1 MPFSIIRND
10 ITKIKADAIVNTANP
25 RVAVGTGVD
34 AAIYEAAG
42 REKLLAAREKIGEL
56 RPGEAGITPA
66 FDIDA
71 KFIIH
76 VSGPWWEG
84 GAKGEEE
91 TLRRC
96 YDRALMLAHENGC
109 GSIAF
114 PLLATGNYGFPKEL
128 GISIAV
134 GAFTEFLMEHE
145 MEIILAV
152 FGQEAADISG
162 RLIADVK
169 SFVDEDYEE
178 EAFSKEYAE
187 RKDVFFGAAQ
197 PPAGPPENEAPR
209 RRPSFFPGRKAS
221 RKEEARAES
230 PAVRPETTVLHADMD
245 MAPMQA
251 AESAPSDGYG
261 MNLEKAL
268 KGIYK
273 ESFGEH
279 LQQLINKKGLKNSEV
294 YAAANISK
302 QYFSKLLKNQVN
314 PSKEKVL
321 ALAVGLR
328 LNMDEA
334 VDFLRLAGYAFSPIS
349 QTDKVV
355 EYFIR
360 RRDFSVM
367 KIDIV
372 LYDYGLDP
380 ISSPPG

>member
-66 FDIDA
+66 FDLDA

-134 GAFTEFLMEHE
+134 GAFTDFLMDHE

-209 RRPSFFPGRKAS
+209 RRPSFSKGVPKR
-221 RKEEARAES
+221 R
-230 PAVRPETTVLHADMD
+230 DN
-245 MAPMQA
+245 
-251 AESAPSDGYG
+251 SAPCGHGHGPDAG
-261 MNLEKAL
+261 
-268 KGIYK
+268 
-273 ESFGEH
+273 FGECAFRR
-279 LQQLINKKGLKNSEV
+279 V
-294 YAAANISK
+294 
-302 QYFSKLLKNQVN
+302 
-314 PSKEKVL
+314 
-321 ALAVGLR
+321 R
-328 LNMDEA
+328 DE
-334 VDFLRLAGYAFSPIS
+334 P
-349 QTDKVV
+349 
-355 EYFIR
+355 
-360 RRDFSVM
+360 
-367 KIDIV
+367 
-372 LYDYGLDP
+372 
-380 ISSPPG
+380 